1 MAARN
6 APIALGQPGGVP
18 MTPTER
24 QPHAALDRLVAQF
37 GTFYFDERR
46 HRMSLP
52 LLARWL
58 LADERPG
65 EALNLLLRYW
75 RTGADGVA
83 DRLLEASIR
92 LALQGPGA
100 ALPALRRAATIDP
113 TDPAVQRRLLQGLL
127 DAGEE
132 REAARVAQRLL
143 RSARDPDV
151 LALALPVA
159 EPDWQAFGVA
169 DRDGPHVEGWCVWRG
184 EATTR
189 TCSVLADGRQAEI
202 TVAAEPNP
210 AWSRIGVHFGRI
222 RLAWPA
228 GATVVS
234 LRDAQTQSEWRGS
247 PLMDDEVLDD
257 RRVFGASDVEVTV
270 IVPVYADAAAT
281 RRCFESLAV
290 DTLTTTRRR
299 IVAVDDASPDGMIRV
314 LLDRLAASGQIVLL
328 RNPQNVGFIRA
339 VNRALKLVGQEDVVL
354 LNADTMVP
362 PGWLD
367 RLRAAALTPDVGTV
381 TPLSNNGEFVS
392 CPNGFRAN
400 PMPDREMLLGLDHA
414 AQRRGGAPID
424 MPNGVGFCLYVR
436 NDALRAVGGLDAR
449 HYERGYLEEVDFC
462 LRIAAAGY
470 RNVCTTDL
478 FVAHQGE
485 ASFGASKRELVM
497 ANASALM
504 RRWPH
509 IEAETEAFVKADP
522 LMPVRDALAWS
533 SLKRGL
539 ARRLLVVGARAP
551 DGAVVERLA
560 RESTAELAVL
570 CAAGLDPARWR
581 VCLPGLDR
589 AVPLPEDWGRAQP
602 AEALGALCDLLGA
615 TDVVLGL
622 ARDLPEGVA
631 GLAADLGLPLD
642 VMPLEAGQR
651 CPPALSDKV
660 RRHVLLAPS
669 AAALAPEGAVVTS
682 LAAPAGPPLAP
693 RSLRGEA
700 MGILPGDASPATF
713 ALIRDIARALHRRRS
728 SRPLIVFG
736 ETARDVGLLR
746 LGNVFVTGALETE
759 EDWREAF
766 AAHPCGGLLLA
777 LRRPVFAHRAFD
789 VVRRAGLPFAAFPVG
804 GAADLLAALPDG
816 LALDPAWTAE
826 QLALVADTL
835 MTATAV
841 AGFHR
846 SFTDVA

>member
-1 MAARN
+1 
-6 APIALGQPGGVP
+6 
-18 MTPTER
+18 MTSTER
-24 QPHAALDRLVAQF
+24 QPHAALDRLVSQF
-37 GTFYFDERR
+37 GTFYFDEQR

-58 LADERPG
+58 LVDERPA

-75 RTGADGVA
+75 RTGSDGVA

-92 LALQGPGA
+92 RALRGPAA

-127 DAGEE
+127 EAGQE
-132 REAARVAQRLL
+132 REAMRAAQRLL
-143 RSARDPDV
+143 KSARDPDV

-169 DRDGPHVEGWCVWRG
+169 DRDGAAIEGWCVWRG
-184 EATTR
+184 EADTR
-189 TCSVLADGRQAEI
+189 ACTVLADGRQAEI
-202 TVAAEPNP
+202 EVTAEPHP
-210 AWSRIGVHFGRI
+210 AWSRIGARFGRVH
-222 RLAWPA
+222 LAWPA
-228 GATVVS
+228 GSAVVS
-234 LRDAQTQSEWRGS
+234 LRDGATDGEWRGS

-257 RRVFGASDVEVTV
+257 RRVFGPSDVDVTV

-281 RRCFESLAV
+281 RRCFESLAA

-367 RLRAAALTPDVGTV
+367 RLRAPALAPDVGTV

-392 CPNGFRAN
+392 CPNGFRPN
-400 PMPDREMLLGLDHA
+400 PMPDRAALLALDLA
-414 AQRRGGAPID
+414 AQRLGAAPVD

-462 LRIAAAGY
+462 LRIASAGY

-478 FVAHQGE
+478 VVAHQGE

-509 IEAETEAFVKADP
+509 IEAETEAFVRADP
-522 LMPVRDALAWS
+522 LRPVRDALAWPS
-533 SLKRGL
+533 VRRGPV
-539 ARRLLVVGARAP
+539 RRLLVTGPRKP
-551 DGAVVERLA
+551 DEAVTERLA
-560 RESTAELAVL
+560 AESPAELAVL
-570 CAAGLDPARWR
+570 CCAGAAPSRWR
-581 VCLPGLDR
+581 VWLPGLDR
-589 AVPLPEDWGRAQP
+589 AVPLPGDWRRAAP
-602 AEALGALCDLLGA
+602 AEALGALADLLGA
-615 TDVVLGL
+615 ADAVL
-622 ARDLPEGVA
+622 
-631 GLAADLGLPLD
+631 GLAADLPDDVAAAMGELGLPLD
-642 VMPLEAGQR
+642 AMPLEAGQG
-651 CPPALSDKV
+651 CPAVLQGVV
-660 RRHVLLAPS
+660 RRHLLLTPSARELVPAGAEALLLQAPS
-669 AAALAPEGAVVTS
+669 
-682 LAAPAGPPLAP
+682 GPPLVAP
-693 RSLRGEA
+693 GAGGEA
-700 MGILPGDASPATF
+700 LGILPADGSPASF
-713 ALIRDIARALHRRRS
+713 GLIRDLARALHRRWS

-736 ETARDVGLLR
+736 ATGRDVGLMR
-746 LGNVFVTGALETE
+746 LGNVFVTGALETG

-766 AAHPCGGLLLA
+766 AAHPCGGLLLTQ
-777 LRRPVFAHRAFD
+777 RRPVFAHHGWD
-789 VVRRAGLPFAAFPVG
+789 VARRAGLPFAAFAAG
-804 GAADLLAALPDG
+804 GGADLLDDCPDG
-816 LALDPAWTAE
+816 LALDPAWTSA

-835 MTATAV
+835 LTATAIS
-841 AGFHR
+841 GFHR